1 MPSGHSSLS
10 IFTDHLNAKLQR
22 LTVPIIA
29 AVVLLTMVGAAWPVL
44 FWDGSALAKNL
55 EKRLWVDAVD
65 DRAVAATMEAELF
78 GEEPVTEEISTYDP
92 KPLIERVR
100 IADKGSAILCIL
112 LAAALPFLTRWKV
125 KTAWLYLLP
134 ACWLL
139 LNAYAVASNGGKA
152 HAHLAIPAHA
162 TRWMLPIALA
172 LLIVASKRCK
182 PAVNWL
188 LRIACACTFAI
199 HGWEAFQL
207 HPAFQD
213 LIFVSAGLV
222 GIEPSTEVI
231 HTLLRCIGI
240 MDGLLALS
248 VLLIHSPKTLY
259 WMTFWGLI
267 TALSRPLSMGL
278 DSWPEVA
285 IRLANGAAPWLLIAL
300 GIPALIQLKKPNP
313 QSSESSP
320 DTSPVS

>member
-1 MPSGHSSLS
+1 M
-10 IFTDHLNAKLQR
+10 
-22 LTVPIIA
+22 
-29 AVVLLTMVGAAWPVL
+29 
-44 FWDGSALAKNL
+44 
-55 EKRLWVDAVD
+55 
-65 DRAVAATMEAELF
+65 
-78 GEEPVTEEISTYDP
+78 
-92 KPLIERVR
+92 
-100 IADKGSAILCIL
+100 
-112 LAAALPFLTRWKV
+112 
-125 KTAWLYLLP
+125 P

-152 HAHLAIPAHA
+152 HAELAIPAHA

-172 LLIVASKRCK
+172 LLTVMATKSK
-182 PAVNWL
+182 PVVNWM

-213 LIFVSAGLV
+213 LIFVSSGLV
-222 GIEPSTEVI
+222 GIEPSTALT
-231 HTLLRCIGI
+231 HGLLRCIGI

-278 DSWPEVA
+278 DTWPELA
-285 IRLANGAAPWLLIAL
+285 IRLANAAAPWLIIAL
-300 GIPALIQLKKPNP
+300 GIPALIQLKKPKIKSDTKSNP
-313 QSSESSP
+313 KPSESSP

>member
-1 MPSGHSSLS
+1 MP
-10 IFTDHLNAKLQR
+10 IM
-22 LTVPIIA
+22 A

-44 FWDGSALAKNL
+44 FWDGSALGKNL

-78 GEEPVTEEISTYDP
+78 GEEPATEEVSTYDP
-92 KPLIERVR
+92 KPLINTVR
-100 IADKGSAILCIL
+100 IADKSSAILCIL
-112 LAAALPFLTRWKV
+112 LAAALPFLIRWKP

-134 ACWLL
+134 SCWLL

-152 HAHLAIPAHA
+152 HAELAIPAHA

-172 LLIVASKRCK
+172 LLTVMTAKSKPVA
-182 PAVNWL
+182 NWL

-213 LIFVSAGLV
+213 LIFVSAGLI
-222 GIEPSTEVI
+222 GIEPSTETI
-231 HTLLRCIGI
+231 HFLLRCIGI
-240 MDGLLALS
+240 MDMLLALS
-248 VLLIHSPKTLY
+248 VLLIHSPKILY
-259 WMTFWGLI
+259 WMCFWGLI
-267 TALSRPLSMGL
+267 TAMSRPLSMGL
-278 DSWPEVA
+278 DTWPELA

-300 GIPALIQLKKPNP
+300 GAPALITLKKPNP
-313 QSSESSP
+313 QLTESSSNP
-320 DTSPVS
+320 SPVSIDS